1 VSTRGRETH
10 HTPPTGAH
18 TMAFIK
24 GKQLAAGTIN
34 TRELKDLAVTNGKI
48 NDTEITSAKLNIS
61 GEAWDFSGASAFS
74 VPTPT
79 ADAHAV
85 TKGYADAVAQG
96 LDVKESVRAAG
107 SINVTGRFDFIG
119 GKIVEDPAHTSFWQ
133 VALNFGGV
141 SLAQDDRVLLN
152 NQTNPERNGIWYV
165 ESQGNGSTIPWRLAR
180 ATDAD
185 SADKLNNGAF
195 VFVGEGTYE
204 GAGYVL
210 TTPDPITLGTTSL
223 TFTQFSGAGQI
234 TAGDGLTKTGNTL
247 ALDLLAAGGLEID
260 TAQLAI
266 KLEDASLVLSS
277 NGLKVQHHNS
287 STATGANGILAAV
300 PVSNRLERTPLA
312 VSVDGGSTGVS
323 MLIAQ
328 AAGSRVD
335 VYVNGVRAALGDGV
349 KTLDCY
355 FSSDS
360 GATAKSYANIAG
372 GDVLYWNGAS
382 VYALETDDRVSILYN
397 AVL

>member
-1 VSTRGRETH
+1 
-10 HTPPTGAH
+10 
-18 TMAFIK
+18 MAFIK
-24 GKQLAAGTIN
+24 GKQLAAGTID
-34 TRELKDLAVTNGKI
+34 TRELKDSGVTNAKI

-74 VPTPT
+74 VPAPT

-85 TKGYADAVAQG
+85 TKSYADSIAQG
-96 LDVKESVRAAG
+96 LDVKESVRAATTSSDLSNYTAISSTILEG
-107 SINVTGRFDFIG
+107 STAPSIDGLTLTTLGQRVLVKDRADASENGIYVYSKTNNPFRLTRAEDFNSADNVT
-119 GKIVEDPAHTSFWQ
+119 
-133 VALNFGGV
+133 
-141 SLAQDDRVLLN
+141 
-152 NQTNPERNGIWYV
+152 
-165 ESQGNGSTIPWRLAR
+165 
-180 ATDAD
+180 
-185 SADKLNNGAF
+185 NGAF
-195 VFVGEGTYE
+195 VFVGDGATNE
-204 GAGYVL
+204 GAGFVL
-210 TTPDPITLGTTSL
+210 TTLDPITIGTSAL

-234 TAGDGLTKTGNTL
+234 AAGDGLTKTGNTL

-382 VYALETDDRVSILYN
+382 VYALDTDDRLSILYN